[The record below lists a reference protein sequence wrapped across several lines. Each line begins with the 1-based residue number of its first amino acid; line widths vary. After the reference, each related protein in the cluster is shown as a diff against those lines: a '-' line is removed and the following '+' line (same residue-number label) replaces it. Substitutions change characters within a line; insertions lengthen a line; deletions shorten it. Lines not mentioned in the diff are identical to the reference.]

1 MDYHSYC
8 QQKAVTYTNVEL
20 PYHFPP
26 EVYKVS
32 FSEELHKG
40 ILYTRVNNWFGS
52 REELKKNEKALG
64 RIKQNQ
70 TMKESLS
77 MNNTIASS
85 SRLFQ
90 QREITPNNE
99 PNNEPKTCIPIQQQI
114 LMTNNIGDFL
124 AFYFLK
130 GHYPEVE
137 WTLFQQQQPEDH
149 ELLLMLTTKNSKM
162 EKTNSTSS
170 SQINVQDDHQ
180 NDNILKRLFSKD
192 KSILNKEANYI
203 WVIDA
208 NFNFVFAPEHQV
220 DFALQRVRV
229 KHGDLTASGY
239 VALVGN
245 IDTLTVGRLP
255 ARMGGEFRFDKSKG
269 TWRIDNDSSY
279 CFFREDN
286 LIISNTANIKWQFMT
301 ELLLRALGIVTND
314 ILWLDLVQ
322 SRRLD
327 SFIVQKISKT
337 FVRMKKEEEKET
349 AMSDVSRKFALVNLF
364 RGVNLLDIVFEA
376 FGAKSFFCTTGKL
389 LVEIVEALNL
399 PHLDVF
405 KLQHA
410 HSYCKV
416 GLRGC
421 ETIEHRN
428 WWDKYYTTAIQKRN
442 QNPQFNE
449 KFTLYV
455 TSMDVQILDLKV
467 FHSKLGVM
475 PILLGECELELSE
488 LNFDE
493 FDELD
498 LYLPLMVPKGVLS
511 LPSLSSSSTD
521 EDNENLFVRMNIVPS
536 SLVHVNSI
544 TAQNSVSG
552 NIAFIGESLKQI
564 VGSETGVTSSK
575 HQSRVGKVSVEP
587 SVSMSSL
594 NFMQTSTPSSTT
606 PLIHIKLRYVPHIKH
621 DFGHSNSVGSL
632 SSEKNESEHK
642 LLTFNEIITQLEL
655 EDE

>member
-1 MDYHSYC
+1 MMKSDTPFVDSTALYE
-8 QQKAVTYTNVEL
+8 QAKKRLRRKIPAAQAVTYTNVEL

-32 FSEELHKG
+32 FSEEFHTG
-40 ILYTRVNNWFGS
+40 ILYSRVNNWSGS
-52 REELKKNEKALG
+52 REELKTNDKALG

-70 TMKESLS
+70 VMKEQSSLS
-77 MNNTIASS
+77 SSSVVSS
-85 SRLFQ
+85 SRIQ
-90 QREITPNNE
+90 QRENTPNESND
-99 PNNEPKTCIPIQQQI
+99 IHVQQETSNVT
-114 LMTNNIGDFL
+114 TNNIGDFL
-124 AFYFLK
+124 AYYYLK

-137 WTLFQQQQPEDH
+137 WTIYRKQNEN
-149 ELLLMLTTKNSKM
+149 ELLLSNN
-162 EKTNSTSS
+162 TNQEGVKSDSLDS
-170 SQINVQDDHQ
+170 RSNDH
-180 NDNILKRLFSKD
+180 DILKHLFSKD
-192 KSILNKEANYI
+192 QSTLLNKDANYI
-203 WVIDA
+203 WVMDA
-208 NFNFVFAPEHQV
+208 NFNFIFAPEHQV

-229 KHGDLTASGY
+229 KHGDLTASGH
-239 VALVGN
+239 VSLVGN

-286 LIISNTANIKWQFMT
+286 LIISNTAKIKWQLMA
-301 ELLLRALGIVTND
+301 ELLLRSFGIVTND

-337 FVRMKKEEEKET
+337 FVRMRKEEEKET

-376 FGAKSFFCTTGKL
+376 FGAKSFFCTSGKL

-399 PHLDVF
+399 PHLDIF

-498 LYLPLMVPKGVLS
+498 LYLPLVVPKGVLS
-511 LPSLSSSSTD
+511 LHSLTSSSNSREEQD
-521 EDNENLFVRMNIVPS
+521 DPYDRMNVVPS
-536 SLVHVNSI
+536 SLVQVNSI
-544 TAQNSVSG
+544 TAQHSGSG

-564 VGSETGVTSSK
+564 AGTSNSSSSQ
-575 HQSRVGKVSVEP
+575 HSRIGKVSVKP
-587 SVSMSSL
+587 SVPVMSSL
-594 NFMQTSTPSSTT
+594 NFMPSTLTPNLSTT
-606 PLIHIKLRYVPHIKH
+606 PLIHIKLKYVPHIKH
-621 DFGHSNSVGSL
+621 DLQYAVQEDHSRVRTIVV
-632 SSEKNESEHK
+632 K
-642 LLTFNEIITQLEL
+642 IIC
-655 EDE
+655 